1 MQNYLI
7 VNAFADNT
15 NENIQKFS
23 RLAKSSICE
32 VIDCQLKVMGHFFSS
47 IFLFSGS
54 WDAIAKIE
62 DNLDKLQKEENIS
75 IQKTRT
81 EIDELKSDCIAYGV
95 DIIGPDQTNIVF
107 DIVDFMVDSN
117 LIIKNVVSNTY
128 KTSNTGT
135 KMFELHISA
144 YIPLSSSIATIRSEF
159 IEFCDQ
165 FNLDIIMEPLK

>member
-23 RLAKSSICE
+23 RLAKSSKCE

-107 DIVDFMVDSN
+107 DIPKHTHVKIDVY
-117 LIIKNVVSNTY
+117 NV
-128 KTSNTGT
+128 KG
-135 KMFELHISA
+135 
-144 YIPLSSSIATIRSEF
+144 EF
-159 IEFCDQ
+159 IESLLNVDSIAGKGTVPFS
-165 FNLDIIMEPLK
+165 